1 MSAETITTVVKMLE
15 TLPDSA
21 QERVAEHLRDYLAEI
36 QDEIRWDKAFAKT
49 QPQLIAMAREAK
61 RQIAA
66 GQTSPLPFTHPT

>member
-15 TLPDSA
+15 TLPDAA

-36 QDEIRWDKAFAKT
+36 QDEIRWDEAFAKT
-49 QPQLIAMAREAK
+49 QPKLIQMAREAK

-66 GQTSPLPFTHPT
+66 GQSRPLNLDEL